1 MLVDVLRCSQVCGGP
16 LSERKADAGLAP
28 AASCPGS
35 AESGFPTALGSA
47 RWSRRGHVMRS
58 VPLPWAQPPEPRFY
72 FKLGQRSLVLII
84 HLPELPVTPS

>member
-1 MLVDVLRCSQVCGGP
+1 MLVDVLGCSQVCSGP
-16 LSERKADAGLAP
+16 SSGRKADTGLAP
-28 AASCPGS
+28 AASCQGS
-35 AESGFPTALGSA
+35 AEAGFPTALGSVH
-47 RWSRRGHVMRS
+47 WSQRGHVMQS